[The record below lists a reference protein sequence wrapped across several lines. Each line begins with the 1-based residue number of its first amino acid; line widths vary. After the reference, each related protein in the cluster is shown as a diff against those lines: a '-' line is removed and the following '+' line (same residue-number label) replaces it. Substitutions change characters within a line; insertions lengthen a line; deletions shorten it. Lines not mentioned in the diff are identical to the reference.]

1 MSSLNNTFSYSGS
14 DCRAFAI
21 KGSTEIE
28 LKSLNTI
35 SVSVYESKSPVR
47 RLGHRN
53 VVGFTKSIR
62 TIAGSIILTVIE
74 EHPLQELHRN
84 FGKENVYSV
93 DSDLGYVFGNSE
105 TEKTNRLATLLPDFD
120 LILYYKS
127 EYYDRGRNEGKE
139 VYAKSK
145 IKGIEFIN
153 ESIVTSINDMVTE
166 ISLQFVAK
174 EFDEFS
180 GYITVGGRQQSQVER
195 NTSNEEVDNNQTRL
209 TTIDPTTN
217 TIEESV
223 LPSVSMESDLNPY
236 GSRLAKN
243 ALNQL
248 EDEDDI
254 EIQNILRALSQ

>member
-74 EHPLQELHRN
+74 EHPLQELHRS
-84 FGKENVYSV
+84 FGEENVYSV
-93 DSDLGYVFGNSE
+93 DNNLGYVFGNSE

-127 EYYDRGRNEGKE
+127 EYYDRGRNKGKE

-195 NTSNEEVDNNQTRL
+195 NTSNEEVNNNPTRL

-217 TIEESV
+217 TIEESILKTDKSNAL
-223 LPSVSMESDLNPY
+223 LPDY
-236 GSRLAKN
+236 GSEL
-243 ALNQL
+243 
-248 EDEDDI
+248 DENEVDDI
-254 EIQNILRALSQ
+254 ISRIQRELDR

>member
-21 KGSTEIE
+21 KGSAEIE

-74 EHPLQELHRN
+74 EHPLQELHRS
-84 FGKENVYSV
+84 FGEENVYSV
-93 DSDLGYVFGNSE
+93 DSNLGYVFGNSE

-127 EYYDRGRNEGKE
+127 EYYDRGRNKGKE

-195 NTSNEEVDNNQTRL
+195 NTSNEEVDNNPTRL
-209 TTIDPTTN
+209 TTIDPNAN
-217 TIEESV
+217 TIEESICKNDKGNAL
-223 LPSVSMESDLNPY
+223 LPNY
-236 GSRLAKN
+236 GSEL
-243 ALNQL
+243 
-248 EDEDDI
+248 DENEVDDI
-254 EIQNILRALSQ
+254 ISRIQRELDR